1 MSGLPKISDP
11 RILVGFESS
20 DDACVYKVSDDV
32 AIINTIDF
40 FPPIVDDPYTF
51 GQIAAAN
58 SLSDVYAMGG
68 EPKLAMNLLT
78 FPNCLPLDAVKAIL
92 EGGNDKVNEAGATIV
107 GGHSI
112 SDDEPKYGL
121 SVTGFAHPD
130 DILSNSAKS
139 GNLLII
145 TKKIGTGILTTA
157 AKADMLSNAEDRE
170 IATIMSTLNKYGWQA
185 MQKARKAG
193 VKIDGCTD
201 ITGFGLIGHAAE
213 MAKAG
218 DVSLELFTSKVPV
231 LDKALEMAGM
241 GIIPAGAYRNRDYTA
256 DDVMSKLSADPD
268 KDASLRARLDC
279 LYDPQTSGGLLI
291 AVSEQDAKALTA
303 ELEELGCESA
313 IIGQFKDKA
322 SHYIELHD

>member
-1 MSGLPKISDP
+1 MPKIKDP
-11 RILVGFESS
+11 KILIGFESS
-20 DDACVYKVSDDV
+20 DDACVYKASDDL

-78 FPNCLPLDAVKAIL
+78 FPNCLPLHAVKGIL

-112 SDDEPKYGL
+112 EDTEPKYGL

-139 GNLLII
+139 GNLLVI
-145 TKKIGTGILTTA
+145 TKIIGTGILTTA
-157 AKADMLSNAEDRE
+157 AKVELLTDEENDAMEKTMAR
-170 IATIMSTLNKYGWQA
+170 LNKYGFEA
-185 MQKARKAG
+185 MKG
-193 VKIDGCTD
+193 VKVDGCTD
-201 ITGFGLIGHAAE
+201 ITGFGLVGHAAE
-213 MAKAG
+213 MAKSG
-218 DVSLELFTSKVPV
+218 NTTLELFSSKIPIFP
-231 LDKALEMAGM
+231 KALEMASM
-241 GIIPAGAYRNRDYTA
+241 GIIPAGAYRNRDHFSE
-256 DDVMSKLSADPD
+256 DVIEFLS
-268 KDASLRARLDC
+268 KDANKDLNLRARIDC

-291 AVSEQDAKALTA
+291 AVNERELPRLTEQLG
-303 ELEELGCESA
+303 ELGCESA
-313 IIGQFKDKA
+313 IIGQFKDKKDK
-322 SHYIELHD
+322 YIKILD

>member
-1 MSGLPKISDP
+1 M
-11 RILVGFESS
+11 VGFESS

-121 SVTGFAHPD
+121 SVTGFAHPN
-130 DILSNSAKS
+130 DILSNSAAA

-157 AKADMLSNAEDRE
+157 AKGGMLDDKENQE

-185 MQKARKAG
+185 MQKTKKAG
-193 VKIDGCTD
+193 IKIDGCTD

-218 DVSLELFTSKVPV
+218 GVSLELFTSKVPV
-231 LDKALEMAGM
+231 IDKALEMAGM

-256 DDVMSKLSADPD
+256 DDVCCKLSANPE
-268 KDASLRARLDC
+268 KDAKLRARLDC

-291 AVSEQDAKALTA
+291 AVSEQDAKMLTA
-303 ELEELGCESA
+303 ELAELGCESA
-313 IIGQFKDKA
+313 VIGQFKDKA